1 MEFINSEFCSSFEKK
16 YIYETPIRKF
26 FLLQEDLEK
35 ECDIDSL
42 LRWKD
47 VCEKVLKHYPYSLK
61 HIDKKILTY
70 EMCFKAV
77 KLCYRTFEN
86 VPEEFKTK
94 DIYMIAFASEPYFIK
109 EFPEE
114 FVTYDLWLEA
124 VKKSGYLIKDIPHK
138 YITEEIC
145 LEAVKNKGHVIK
157 HIPEKFLTEEIR
169 LEAIKC
175 DNGFSYA
182 ILKNIPMHLRT
193 YDVCLEAVIQS
204 SESFEYVPKEHVTY
218 ELCSA
223 AAEKDSLIAKKIPQ
237 EYFTEELCVKLLKT
251 SDVAFKYIP
260 PQYLNEKICLLAISH
275 GKSFSGTV
283 LNMIPQEIM
292 TQKMCEKAVEI
303 SPWSLEAV
311 PDKYVTENMLYIVA
325 QKAPARLLDNFPE
338 RFCNTEFCDKL
349 INNYPEA
356 ARYVLECLSKKK

>member
-1 MEFINSEFCSSFEKK
+1 M
-16 YIYETPIRKF
+16 
-26 FLLQEDLEK
+26 
-35 ECDIDSL
+35 
-42 LRWKD
+42 
-47 VCEKVLKHYPYSLK
+47 VGGG
-61 HIDKKILTY
+61 
-70 EMCFKAV
+70 
-77 KLCYRTFEN
+77 
-86 VPEEFKTK
+86 
-94 DIYMIAFASEPYFIK
+94 
-109 EFPEE
+109 
-114 FVTYDLWLEA
+114 
-124 VKKSGYLIKDIPHK
+124 KKSGYLIKDIPHK

-157 HIPEKFLTEEIR
+157 HIPEKFLTEEIC

-260 PQYLNEKICLLAISH
+260 PQYLSEKICLLAISH